1 MTQDEVFTAWEGL
14 LTDKGY
20 RWVHF
25 DGLNRYYLHHEQQAL
40 EHFFRSG
47 PNLFDG
53 FQLSGTANNPFCTY
67 VEQRVSNEHLVRLES
82 LKHEN
87 AQLLLAETEY
97 SASLDSERKLARTLR
112 EDLQAERTANLQN
125 QNAAKGLLLQQEQRS
140 QEEVKTL
147 LMQLARNEQIKAEEL
162 ERLRNQGRA
171 GELALAQEHA
181 MSLREMSEASAE
193 VQRSL
198 KRDYT
203 IREQA
208 LLDELAQARQ
218 QMSALDDSSRREL
231 QALQTRI
238 DQIHRVLDEAVAD
251 FQLRERAL
259 VESAKTEAKDY
270 QSRIDSLLIQK
281 AEAEQRQ
288 QKHQIEY
295 RESEN
300 ALRRELAETKN
311 ESHQIELTLI
321 ESAKTEAREYQS
333 RIDSLHSQQTG
344 AELRHQQQLA
354 AAREIEEALRKELSQ
369 KVLDAVS
376 LANELARL
384 QQTISWRITGPFRR
398 LVTWVSGDSN
408 PAPQQPDV
416 LVVNKEASFSAMPSD
431 TNLESPAPPIEQ
443 PATSG
448 RPTNFEHSEIDMK
461 PINHVTELLQ
471 FQGSAFVDTSYQALL
486 GRKPDADGMTYYLD
500 RLRTGR
506 GKSQVIVQLAKSAE
520 SKAFKPKLQG
530 LEDLLVDFERE
541 NHWFWGLWHRGRQ
554 VERQVNLLEL
564 QLGELGEEMRQM
576 RLELLG
582 RMQRLESALHQA
594 QDHVSGASLTAV
606 PPIQESENA
615 EVMPVLGANGS
626 KHFKRIRQALG
637 HQK

>member
-1 MTQDEVFTAWEGL
+1 M
-14 LTDKGY
+14 
-20 RWVHF
+20 
-25 DGLNRYYLHHEQQAL
+25 N
-40 EHFFRSG
+40 
-47 PNLFDG
+47 
-53 FQLSGTANNPFCTY
+53 
-67 VEQRVSNEHLVRLES
+67 
-82 LKHEN
+82 EN
-87 AQLLLAETEY
+87 AQLLRAQMDY
-97 SASLDSERKLARTLR
+97 SASLDSERKRFRTLQ
-112 EDLQAERTANLQN
+112 EALQAEQTANLQN
-125 QNAAKGLLLQQEQRS
+125 QNGAKGLMLQLEQRS
-140 QEEVKTL
+140 QEEVKAL
-147 LMQLARNEQIKAEEL
+147 LSQLALNAQIKAEEL
-162 ERLRNQGRA
+162 ERLRAQARA
-171 GELALAQEHA
+171 GELAMAQEHA
-181 MSLREMSEASAE
+181 MSLREVSEASSE
-193 VQRSL
+193 VQRRL
-198 KRDYT
+198 RQT
-203 IREQA
+203 IEIRVQV
-208 LLDELAQARQ
+208 LSDELAQTRVQ
-218 QMSALDDSSRREL
+218 LSALVDSSRQEL
-231 QALQTRI
+231 QALNAQYRSEQLIHGEQLERVSLLFAFQEQQLIAAQEVKTSDLQTRI
-238 DQIHRVLDEAVAD
+238 DQAHRALDEAIAD
-251 FQLRERAL
+251 FQQRERAL
-259 VESAKTEAKDY
+259 VESAKSEAEEF
-270 QSRIDSLLIQK
+270 QSRIDSLLAQRI
-281 AEAEQRQ
+281 EAEQRH
-288 QKHQIEY
+288 QKLQIEF

-300 ALRRELAETKN
+300 ALRRELAKTKS
-311 ESHQIELTLI
+311 EFHQIELTLI
-321 ESAKTEAREYQS
+321 ENAKTEAKEYQS
-333 RIDSLHSQQTG
+333 RIDGLHAQQTG
-344 AELRHQQQLA
+344 AELRYQQQLA
-354 AAREIEEALRKELSQ
+354 VAREIEETLRKKLSQ
-369 KVLDAVS
+369 KALDAAS

-416 LVVNKEASFSAMPSD
+416 FVVNKEASFSAMPSD
-431 TNLESPAPPIEQ
+431 TNLESTAPPIEQ

-564 QLGELGEEMRQM
+564 QLGQLGEEMRQM
-576 RLELLG
+576 RVELLG
-582 RMQRLESALHQA
+582 RMQRLESAFHQA
-594 QDHVSGASLTAV
+594 QDHVSGASSTAV